1 MKHEK
6 MLKKAL
12 AKIET
17 PDIEK
22 IIPNE
27 QSERKVSRAP
37 RAKRH
42 ISATAVAVILCCAMV
57 LGAAAATT
65 APLIKKILNDKL
77 VTENTQQLTVV
88 PEGYMGI
95 YTKEELLAL
104 NDFRENP
111 SPNYI
116 LMNDIEFTE
125 EDYAPGGILEGGF
138 KSIVPNRVKSENG
151 WYIQTVNTFNGNGHV
166 IRNLRFAPDEIGQ
179 YGLFQDSVN
188 NIINLGIE
196 DCTIYV
202 EYEAD
207 DPEGDQMPYLRVGA
221 VAAQADY
228 VGACYVDG
236 LTVDVKLTIK
246 DRTPERGQTH
256 SLWIGGLVGETQY
269 IDSCYVNNATI
280 RVSGTGLEAAG
291 SGAPDKAL
299 LSVGGIAGVSFSCVT
314 SWFSGEI
321 SNTVTGEFVQNST
334 DPITERKVSETF
346 PLLMVEETF
355 AELDSKVKAKYGEKN
370 FTYKKFKAYYIKKD
384 LDSYANSERA
394 AAEATQLFDRLNH
407 MTGGKMDLDNQ
418 RVWYVFDPHASLAE
432 ETIIYDIL
440 LEAYGGDSAAVAQ
453 MCEYAYIKSGAI
465 GCYELDLGGA
475 LSSED
480 LPEFDFDTVW
490 TFRDGKPIQQIF
502 AH

>member
-6 MLKKAL
+6 MLKKDL
-12 AKIET
+12 AKIEM
-17 PDIEK
+17 PELHK
-22 IIPNE
+22 
-27 QSERKVSRAP
+27 
-37 RAKRH
+37 
-42 ISATAVAVILCCAMV
+42 VILGATQEVKHTKARSPRKLGVMITAIVLCCCMV
-57 LGAAAATT
+57 VGVAAATT
-65 APLIKKILNDKL
+65 APLIKKILNDRR

-88 PEGYMGI
+88 PEGYIGI

-104 NDFRENP
+104 NDFREHP

-138 KSIVPNRVKSENG
+138 KSIRPNRVKSENG
-151 WYIQTVNTFNGNGHV
+151 WYIQTVDTFNGNGHV
-166 IRNLRFAPDEIGQ
+166 IRNLRFADDGSGW
-179 YGLFQDSVN
+179 YGLFRDSVS

-196 DCTIYV
+196 DCTICV

-207 DPEGDQMPYLRVGA
+207 APEGDQTPYLRVGA

-246 DRTPERGQTH
+246 DRTPEQNQTH

-269 IDSCYVNNATI
+269 LDSCYVNNATI
-280 RVSGTGLEAAG
+280 RVNGTGLEVAT
-291 SGAPDKAL
+291 SGAPDTAL

-346 PLLMVEETF
+346 PLLMDEAMFEQ
-355 AELDSKVKAKYGEKN
+355 LDSKAKEKYGEKN

-394 AAEATQLFDRLNH
+394 TAEATQLFERLNR
-407 MTGGKMDLDNQ
+407 MTGGKMDLETQ
-418 RVWYVFDPHASLAE
+418 RVWYVFDPHASFAE
-432 ETIIYDIL
+432 EIIIYDIL
-440 LEAYGGDSAAVAQ
+440 LEAYDGDSAALAQ
-453 MCEYAYIKSGAI
+453 MCEYAYIQSGAA
-465 GCYELDLGGA
+465 GCYELDMGGA
-475 LSSED
+475 LNSED

-502 AH
+502 AN